1 MLLIGRNF
9 YHGHDPMSVSDLA
22 AHLRLPAGVVK
33 EFMEMFAQAKLVLPL
48 ADEETFVLGRDPETI
63 GIKEILDCVRNS
75 GKKVKI
81 QGERSREESEIN
93 GLLLDLDQSNGK
105 TLEGKHLQG
114 LILRLSPPDHR
125 R

>member
-1 MLLIGRNF
+1 M
-9 YHGHDPMSVSDLA
+9 
-22 AHLRLPAGVVK
+22 VK

-63 GIKEILDCVRNS
+63 GVKEILDCVRNS
-75 GKKVKI
+75 GRKVKL

-93 GLLLDLDQSNGK
+93 GLLLDLDQSSTK
-105 TLEGKHLQG
+105 ILEGKNLQG
-114 LILRLSPPDHR
+114 LILRLSPPNGR